1 MRREIW
7 SDAQMMLASMRVQN
21 YRSIRDATLC
31 LDGLTALVGANGVGK
46 SSLLRA
52 ISLFYDPAPSVSEGD
67 YHARDASGPITLT
80 ATFTD
85 LSGPARS
92 RFGPYI
98 QGESLVVERVVA
110 LRDGRT
116 DAPYHGSRLR
126 CKDFMG
132 FWNQSAASAAN
143 AEYKKIRDKK
153 EYSEFLP
160 FAKYDERKAHLERW
174 ENDHPDRCMRVRDEG
189 KFFGFK
195 EVGAGYL
202 GRFTRFLSI
211 EAVHDASSDE
221 REARGSALGDIMA
234 MAVRANLD
242 LTPLQDVQEEIV
254 DRVRDVMDR
263 GQIEDQISGLS
274 SKLTDALHAYVPDGR
289 IELDLERMPEV
300 SLELPRA
307 AARLVEDDYKTDVQG
322 AGHGLQR
329 AFIMAVLSYLAD
341 AKGRPAPG
349 DGDGQPAPC
358 LVLCIEESELYQHP
372 NRQRHMAE
380 ALLRLAKKGGGEE
393 RGPTQVVYATHSP
406 HFVGID
412 RIDQLRLIKKEESGG
427 GEGAPRTV
435 VRQTSLE
442 SVAKELAAKAKASG
456 TALKRTFTAETLA
469 ARLQAVMTPWMN
481 EGFFAGAVVLVE
493 GEADRAVITGYLSA
507 RGSRA
512 DSMDISVIPCDG
524 KASID
529 RPALI
534 FQSLGIPVYAVW
546 DCDGNKKPAER
557 GESSNKLLPSLFG
570 HGYEGPCTL
579 VEENFACFEDNM
591 TATLEREF
599 GPPFMETLS
608 KHASGLGFKA
618 ACAVKNAHVV
628 AKTVSDLEAAGHKSP
643 TLEKMMEMMT
653 DLAPRQA
660 GGAAGGR
667 GGDGTAPVAAPE
679 STGAPPAAPARRA
692 SSAARATAKSSTT
705 LKAPPVTAGSTR
717 ARPSPGATAALRGSR
732 LASAVGGARAAGAS
746 DAARAAGPP
755 HAPPG
760 RPLPSPRGSGA
771 GGMPQ

>member
-1 MRREIW
+1 
-7 SDAQMMLASMRVQN
+7 
-21 YRSIRDATLC
+21 
-31 LDGLTALVGANGVGK
+31 
-46 SSLLRA
+46 
-52 ISLFYDPAPSVSEGD
+52 
-67 YHARDASGPITLT
+67 
-80 ATFTD
+80 
-85 LSGPARS
+85 
-92 RFGPYI
+92 
-98 QGESLVVERVVA
+98 
-110 LRDGRT
+110 
-116 DAPYHGSRLR
+116 
-126 CKDFMG
+126 
-132 FWNQSAASAAN
+132 
-143 AEYKKIRDKK
+143 
-153 EYSEFLP
+153 
-160 FAKYDERKAHLERW
+160 
-174 ENDHPDRCMRVRDEG
+174 MRVRDEG

-221 REARGSALGDIMA
+221 REAKGSALGDIMA

-242 LTPLQDVQEEIV
+242 LTPLQDVQEEIA

-263 GQIEDQISGLS
+263 GRIEDQISGLGGE
-274 SKLTDALHAYVPDGR
+274 LTDALHAYVPDGR

-341 AKGRPAPG
+341 AKERPAPG
-349 DGDGQPAPC
+349 DGDEQPAPG
-358 LVLCIEESELYQHP
+358 LVLCIEEPELYQHP

-380 ALLRLAKKGGGEE
+380 ALLRLAKKDGGGA

-412 RIDQLRLIKKEESGG
+412 RIDQLRLIKKEGVVEEG
-427 GEGAPRTV
+427 GAPHTIV
-435 VRQTSLE
+435 CQTSLE
-442 SVAKELAAKAKASG
+442 FIAKELAAKAKASG
-456 TALKRTFTAETLA
+456 TAPKRAFTASTLA

-493 GEADRAVITGYLSA
+493 GEADRAVITGYLSS

-546 DCDGNKKPAER
+546 DCDGNKKPAKR

-570 HGYEGPCTL
+570 HGYEGPRTL
-579 VEENFACFEDNM
+579 VVENFACFEDNM

-599 GPPFMETLS
+599 GPPFMESLS
-608 KHASGLGFKA
+608 KHASGLGFEA
-618 ACAVKNAHVV
+618 ARAVKNAHVV

-643 TLEKMMEMMT
+643 TLEKMMERIT
-653 DLAPRQA
+653 GLAPRRGG

-679 STGAPPAAPARRA
+679 STGAPSVAPARRA
-692 SSAARATAKSSTT
+692 GSAARATAKSSTT
-705 LKAPPVTAGSTR
+705 LRAPPVTHGGTQ
-717 ARPSPGATAALRGSR
+717 ARPSPGATVAGRGARVASAAGA
-732 LASAVGGARAAGAS
+732 ASAVAAPGVPGAPELLACTS
-746 DAARAAGPP
+746 SPP
-755 HAPPG
+755 LAHAQPG
-760 RPLPSPRGSGA
+760 LSLPSSRGSGA
-771 GGMPQ
+771 GGMP